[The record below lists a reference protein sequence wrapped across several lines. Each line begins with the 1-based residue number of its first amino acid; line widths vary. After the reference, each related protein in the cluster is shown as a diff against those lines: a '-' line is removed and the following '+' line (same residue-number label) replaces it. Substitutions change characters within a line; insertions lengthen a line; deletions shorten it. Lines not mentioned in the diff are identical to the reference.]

1 MVNHSLKKKRG
12 EVRYFLLHHGECPR
26 SEGFHYRITPT
37 ATENLLTE
45 SLRGQHPQT
54 ISIQVEGDFE
64 TQAPTNNQ
72 LLRLKNLILDLKMR
86 YPAAI
91 VGGHRQVQ
99 RDRKTSCPGRKF
111 PIREILDWSNRELL
125 KLRDERITRDLEAQY
140 TFKD

>member
-72 LLRLKNLILDLKMR
+72 LLRLKLTRSVPELHGCNSVERVFWCFRSCVTSSHGTRRNNWLVM
-86 YPAAI
+86 
-91 VGGHRQVQ
+91 
-99 RDRKTSCPGRKF
+99 DRTTTTTTTTTATTLSTLSK
-111 PIREILDWSNRELL
+111 
-125 KLRDERITRDLEAQY
+125 
-140 TFKD
+140 